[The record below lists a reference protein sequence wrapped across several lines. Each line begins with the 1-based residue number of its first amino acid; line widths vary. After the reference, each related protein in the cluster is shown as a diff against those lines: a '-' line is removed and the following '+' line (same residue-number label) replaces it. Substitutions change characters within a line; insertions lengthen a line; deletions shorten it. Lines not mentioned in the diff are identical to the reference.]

1 LWTTSARAISKKPPP
16 GKSEEQARFAPL
28 QNKQQQEWVYGCM
41 CVGVW
46 RWKWMREQQVERA
59 DNGSKVGRANKD
71 SACKATQP

>member
-1 LWTTSARAISKKPPP
+1 VDHFGQSNKQEAPAWQERRA
-16 GKSEEQARFAPL
+16 SEIRPV